1 MFCRS
6 CNAAYIRR
14 KEKEYSSGTIRP
26 EEYSFSSF
34 TLYAAVRQTL
44 KQAFQPGCG
53 TPVIAACLLPG
64 SAHP

>member
-26 EEYSFSSF
+26 EEYSFSSV
-34 TLYAAVRQTL
+34 TLYAAVR
-44 KQAFQPGCG
+44 
-53 TPVIAACLLPG
+53 
-64 SAHP
+64 